1 MSQTDNIDSR
11 SAILVV
17 EDDIP
22 TQEFMRAVLKRE
34 FDIYLATSA
43 DEAREVLKA
52 NTIHIILMDLS
63 IHGGENGLDLTK
75 NIRNG
80 SPWKDIPIIALTA
93 HAFQSDRDNA
103 MEAGCDEFITKP
115 FNLNELIKLMR
126 SYIAKMKAN

>member
-1 MSQTDNIDSR
+1 MSQTDQTDSR

-34 FDIYLATSA
+34 FDIYVATSA
-43 DEAREVLKA
+43 DEAREVLKT
-52 NTIHIILMDLS
+52 NTIHVILMDLS
-63 IHGGENGLDLTK
+63 IHGGENGLELTK
-75 NIRNG
+75 KIRNG
-80 SPWKDIPIIALTA
+80 SPWKNIPIIALTA

-126 SYIAKMKAN
+126 SYIAKTKGN